1 MRTSGTHYYRGQC
14 STAQAS
20 PHTHTQHHT
29 EEEPRL
35 QANER
40 QPYLAAKTGMLE
52 SRTRLLIGR
61 VAVDWAQKRIEALTP
76 DFKACE
82 KIAVSADYDGHSAP
96 GCSVVIGL

>member
-1 MRTSGTHYYRGQC
+1 MRTSATHYYTGQC
-14 STAQAS
+14 STAKAS

-29 EEEPRL
+29 EEESRL

-40 QPYLAAKTGMLE
+40 QPYLAAKTGMWE
-52 SRTRLLIGR
+52 SRTRFLIGR
-61 VAVDWAQKRIEALTP
+61 DAVDLARKKIEALTA

-96 GCSVVIGL
+96 GCSFVIGL